1 MEFLRRLVLEDEHA
15 DHRGTD
21 YVAKAELVGR
31 AEGKIFFLDLHLREL
46 KNYQ

>member
-1 MEFLRRLVLEDEHA
+1 MEFLRRLVLEDEHT

-31 AEGKIFFLDLHLREL
+31 AEGKIFFLDLHFT
-46 KNYQ
+46 